1 MAFFRN
7 YNSKINSGH
16 NLDEKVEE
24 DRPAEDY
31 NSVGNRNVDV
41 NVNYNDADMTGDANQ
56 NEEEQFNTG
65 RLQIDNSEGDAS
77 GKLGKRAA
85 PTGAWGSKFWKVC
98 QPMSDSGDAEYDHND
113 LGEDAGDNYS
123 EDSNVQKDRRQ
134 SQRGHVEVPAEEM
147 LSDDYYEQDGEEQS
161 DSLHGSGPSHL
172 NVAGSRLLTQPVSVS
187 KSIAKGAKVARHE
200 EYNDDGDDDDDYDE
214 DDEEEGYVNVIHHIL
229 LVSFSLLF
237 AQLNYFLVSVLVTL
251 LLLFYFQKTIQM
263 MLILSQ
269 SLVIQARAEKARLA
283 CHILFFILS

>member
-1 MAFFRN
+1 MGCAPPRILIPTPTSPSITVHRAAPGKHDSPGSHKAVSPAAICPRGVQN

-16 NLDEKVEE
+16 NLNEKVEE

-31 NSVGNRNVDV
+31 NSLGNRNVDV
-41 NVNYNDADMTGDANQ
+41 NVNYNDADMTGDDNQ
-56 NEEEQFNTG
+56 NEDEQFNSG
-65 RLQIDNSEGDAS
+65 RVQTDNSEGDAS

-123 EDSNVQKDRRQ
+123 EDSNGQKDRRQ

-172 NVAGSRLLTQPVSVS
+172 NVSGSRLLTKPVSVS
-187 KSIAKGAKVARHE
+187 KSIAKDDADFEPESSDPGKGRKSKVGLSYTVLYIIMRSIFGLWMF
-200 EYNDDGDDDDDYDE
+200 NWKKR
-214 DDEEEGYVNVIHHIL
+214 L
-229 LVSFSLLF
+229 LYFSQNL
-237 AQLNYFLVSVLVTL
+237 
-251 LLLFYFQKTIQM
+251 
-263 MLILSQ
+263 
-269 SLVIQARAEKARLA
+269 
-283 CHILFFILS
+283 